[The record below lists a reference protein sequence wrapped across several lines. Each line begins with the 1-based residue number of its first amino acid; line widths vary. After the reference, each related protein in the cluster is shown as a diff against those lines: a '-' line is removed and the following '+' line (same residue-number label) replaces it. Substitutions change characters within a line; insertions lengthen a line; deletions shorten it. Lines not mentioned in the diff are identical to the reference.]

1 MLLTP
6 HQVGH
11 VGLPLVAPGPWR
23 PRRPPVPLLAPGPGL
38 ALDTG
43 HALPRVAPVTVTGP
57 RLYLVTHAS
66 YVLRCFTILYKQA
79 QSLEIG
85 YWHSCLQ

>member
-43 HALPRVAPVTVTGP
+43 HTLPRVAPVTVTGP
-57 RLYLVTHAS
+57 RLDLVTRAS
-66 YVLRCFTILYKQA
+66 YVLRCLTILY
-79 QSLEIG
+79 
-85 YWHSCLQ
+85 

>member
-11 VGLPLVAPGPWR
+11 VGLPLVAPGTWR

-43 HALPRVAPVTVTGP
+43 HTLPRVAPVTVTGP
-57 RLYLVTHAS
+57 RLDLVSGQT
-66 YVLRCFTILYKQA
+66 CKT
-79 QSLEIG
+79 
-85 YWHSCLQ
+85 CLTRL

>member
-1 MLLTP
+1 MHVSLTP

-43 HALPRVAPVTVTGP
+43 HTLPRVAPVTVTRP
-57 RLYLVTHAS
+57 RLDLVTRAS
-66 YVLRCFTILYKQA
+66 YVLRCLTRL
-79 QSLEIG
+79 
-85 YWHSCLQ
+85 